1 MEVEAA
7 LFSFL
12 RGRKE
17 KRTVYKAGWVCP
29 ECGEL
34 VSHDAV
40 IPVECNDEQLFGC
53 CVRDLPAYQRNMPM
67 AWGRN

>member
-12 RGRKE
+12 RGRNGS
-17 KRTVYKAGWVCP
+17 RTVYKAGWICP

-40 IPVECNDEQLFGC
+40 IPVVCNDQILFGC
-53 CVRDLPAYQRNMPM
+53 SVRYLPSYQRNMPLGF
-67 AWGRN
+67 GRN